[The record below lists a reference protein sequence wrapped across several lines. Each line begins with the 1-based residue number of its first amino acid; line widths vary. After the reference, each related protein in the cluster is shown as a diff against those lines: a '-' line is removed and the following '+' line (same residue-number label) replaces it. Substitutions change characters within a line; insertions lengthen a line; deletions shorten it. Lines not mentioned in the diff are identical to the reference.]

1 MAGYFAAAAKV
12 TSTAC
17 LLWSAYL
24 IARSR
29 GKHRRSTKQ
38 SDISDDLDEDVSL
51 GSFCPTESFTY
62 PSEAFTGTHNMIAGA
77 SCYIRSGW
85 RRVAC
90 AFRRSSSGMSR
101 SGETVE
107 VTTGRAFPQLSVDV
121 LTTYMCLICGL
132 AEQAN
137 IPLEIRNASTCTSRL
152 RILGSNDSP
161 EKLLNTLLTALVCFT
176 KNDLFAALFLTSEQ
190 GLQTLGQLALEILEA
205 TSNKA
210 EAPCSPEKTEDPDR
224 AIHCRTI
231 LNQSPTMDWPSASY
245 SNKATADR
253 QSNQTTYTHLEYPFH
268 LLFAHSLA
276 NLSRHPA
283 SQNLIHIPAIQS
295 LLSQWSCS
303 SSLHLT
309 LLGQKTCHNLEAHA
323 PESSK
328 NVDGDSCKTEIQH
341 CPVYYPDV
349 YRLDSL
355 RSDTR
360 CADYDCDVIFVHG
373 MRGSV
378 FFTWRQNDAV
388 LENAEANAADCT
400 KCWPRDWLPR
410 EFPSARILAINS
422 SLYPFVWDPICPVD
436 RLERAM
442 DTRAKNILP
451 QLEAAGVGQRPIIW
465 ITHSAGGILVKELLR
480 VSSQLCMN
488 GPKPNSSATVTN
500 DHNSTSDHHSGSVSV
515 LSNQTSTNKQVTSTP
530 ESSRVEWSCDL
541 TDEAYS
547 RSSAPSLLPEELMN
561 WFVGDKECCT
571 DSVPSSPAE
580 KRYCYPIRSVESE
593 GGLINIRTHN
603 VKDEPEADSNLI
615 QFTQGIVFMSA
626 PHRGNR
632 SLLGLYRRPFRW
644 TLTPEAI
651 QLERN
656 STFLL
661 DLHSWF
667 KRMVTRSHIKVLSM
681 VETQQTQLGR
691 FWSVL
696 LVPEDEDDREMG
708 EVVHI
713 DSDHTSISKPRD
725 PTDPVYRHIAH
736 FIRQLREP
744 TDTAGAHSVQT
755 ESGKL

>member
-1 MAGYFAAAAKV
+1 
-12 TSTAC
+12 
-17 LLWSAYL
+17 
-24 IARSR
+24 
-29 GKHRRSTKQ
+29 
-38 SDISDDLDEDVSL
+38 
-51 GSFCPTESFTY
+51 
-62 PSEAFTGTHNMIAGA
+62 MITGA

-85 RRVAC
+85 RRVRNT
-90 AFRRSSSGMSR
+90 FRRSSSGINQ
-101 SGETVE
+101 SGETTE
-107 VTTGRAFPQLSVDV
+107 VTTGLTFPQLSVDM
-121 LTTYMCLICGL
+121 LTTYMCLTCGL

-137 IPLEIRNASTCTSRL
+137 IPLEIRNAFTRTSRL

-161 EKLLNTLLTALVCFT
+161 EKLLNTFLTALVCFT

-190 GLQTLGQLALEILEA
+190 GLQILGQLAHDILEA
-205 TSNKA
+205 TSNKT
-210 EAPCSPEKTEDPDR
+210 EAPRSPERIEDPDR
-224 AIHCRTI
+224 ATQCRTI
-231 LNQSPTMDWPSASY
+231 LNQPPTLDWPTASY
-245 SNKATADR
+245 SNRATADG
-253 QSNQTTYTHLEYPFH
+253 QSNPATHTHLEYPFH

-283 SQNLIHIPAIQS
+283 SQNLIRIPAIQS

-309 LLGQKTCHNLEAHA
+309 LLGQKARHNLKVHA
-323 PESSK
+323 PESSE
-328 NVDGDSCKTEIQH
+328 NVDGDSCKAEMRH
-341 CPVYYPDV
+341 CPVYYPDI

-355 RSDTR
+355 RSDNR
-360 CADYDCDVIFVHG
+360 SADYDCDVIFVHG

-378 FFTWRQNDAV
+378 FFTWRQNDAI
-388 LENAEANAADCT
+388 LENAEASVTDCT

-436 RLERAM
+436 RLGRAM

-480 VSSQLCMN
+480 VSSQLRMN
-488 GPKPNSSATVTN
+488 SSKPNSSKNITDDRNFTF
-500 DHNSTSDHHSGSVSV
+500 DHHSVSTSV
-515 LSNQTSTNKQVTSTP
+515 LSNQTSTSKQVTPTA

-541 TDEAYS
+541 TDETYS
-547 RSSAPSLLPEELMN
+547 CSSAPSLLPEELMN
-561 WFVGDKECCT
+561 WLVGDGERCT
-571 DSVPSSPAE
+571 DSVPSSPTE
-580 KRYCYPIRSVESE
+580 KRNRCPVRSVESE
-593 GGLINIRTHN
+593 GGLIYTRTHN
-603 VKDEPEADSNLI
+603 VEDEPEAHSNLI

-656 STFLL
+656 SAFLL

-667 KRMVTRSHIKVLSM
+667 KRMATRSHIKVLSM

-696 LVPEDEDDREMG
+696 LVPEDEE
-708 EVVHI
+708 
-713 DSDHTSISKPRD
+713 
-725 PTDPVYRHIAH
+725 
-736 FIRQLREP
+736 EP
-744 TDTAGAHSVQT
+744 TRGIFCRADGKSNSPMIIPADTH
-755 ESGKL
+755 